1 MQHRIHTLLADLVAE
16 PSITPQDANCQP
28 ILIQRLV
35 ALGFTIEKMHFGDVD
50 NFWARRGTAQPVFC
64 FAGHT
69 DVVPTGP
76 LEKWT
81 TPPFVATEKDGY
93 LYGRGVADMKGS
105 IAAFIIALEDFIAA
119 NPNHAG
125 SIALLI
131 TADEEGV
138 SINGTKKVVEA
149 LAARSENIDYCV
161 VGEPTAVA
169 QVGDMIKV
177 GRRGSLGGD
186 LRVIGKQG
194 HIAYPHL
201 AANPVHLLAPALAE
215 LVAVEWDQ
223 GNALF
228 PPTSFQVSNLNVGTG
243 ATNVIAGE
251 ARVLFNFRYST
262 EQTAAGLQARVEDI
276 LQKHQVPYDLQWTLS
291 GEPFL
296 TESGDLVAKAQR
308 VIKAV
313 TGKTTELSTTGGTSD
328 GRFIKHIAKEL
339 IEVGPCNESI
349 HQINERVALAD
360 LSPLAQIYGG
370 LLNELLIPK

>member
-35 ALGFTIEKMHFGDVD
+35 ALGFTIEKMRFGDVD

-138 SINGTKKVVEA
+138 AINGTKKVVET
-149 LAARSENIDYCV
+149 LAARAEKIDYCV

-296 TESGDLVAKAQR
+296 TESGDLVATAQR

>member
-28 ILIQRLV
+28 ILIQRLL
-35 ALGFTIEKMHFGDVD
+35 ALGFTIEKMRFGDVD

-76 LEKWT
+76 LEKWSS
-81 TPPFVATEKDGY
+81 PPFVATEKDGY

-138 SINGTKKVVEA
+138 AINGTKKVVET
-149 LAARSENIDYCV
+149 LAARGENIDYCV

-177 GRRGSLGGD
+177 GRRGSLGGE
-186 LRVIGKQG
+186 LRIIGKQG

-201 AANPVHLLAPALAE
+201 AANPLHLLAPALAE

-262 EQTAAGLQARVEDI
+262 EQTAVGLQARVEDI

-296 TESGDLVAKAQR
+296 TESGDLVATAQR

>member
-35 ALGFTIEKMHFGDVD
+35 ALGFTIEKMRFGDVD

-138 SINGTKKVVEA
+138 AINGTKKVVET
-149 LAARSENIDYCV
+149 LAARGENIDYCV

-177 GRRGSLGGD
+177 GRRGSLGGE
-186 LRVIGKQG
+186 LRIIGKQG

-201 AANPVHLLAPALAE
+201 ALNPLHLLAPALAE

-276 LQKHQVPYDLQWTLS
+276 LQKHQVPYDLLWTLS

-296 TESGDLVAKAQR
+296 TESGDLVATAQR

>member
-1 MQHRIHTLLADLVAE
+1 MQARLHTLLADLVAE

-28 ILIQRLV
+28 ILIQRLL
-35 ALGFTIEKMHFGDVD
+35 ALGFTIEKMRFGDVD

-76 LEKWT
+76 LEKWSS
-81 TPPFVATEKDGY
+81 PPFVATEKDGY

-138 SINGTKKVVEA
+138 AINGTKKVVEA

-177 GRRGSLGGD
+177 GRRGSLGGE

-296 TESGDLVAKAQR
+296 TESGELVATAQR
-308 VIKAV
+308 IIKAV

-328 GRFIKHIAKEL
+328 GRFIKHIAKQL

>member
-35 ALGFTIEKMHFGDVD
+35 ALGFTIEKMRFGDVD

-76 LEKWT
+76 LEKWSS
-81 TPPFVATEKDGY
+81 PPFVATEKDGY

-138 SINGTKKVVEA
+138 AINGTKKVVET
-149 LAARSENIDYCV
+149 LAARGENIDYCV

-177 GRRGSLGGD
+177 GRRGSLGGE

-276 LQKHQVPYDLQWTLS
+276 LQKHQVPYNLQWTLS

-296 TESGDLVAKAQR
+296 TESGDLVATAQR

>member
-35 ALGFTIEKMHFGDVD
+35 ALGFTIEKMRFGDVD

-138 SINGTKKVVEA
+138 AINGTKKVVEA

-177 GRRGSLGGD
+177 GRRGSLGGE

-201 AANPVHLLAPALAE
+201 AANPVHLFAPALAE

-296 TESGDLVAKAQR
+296 TESGDLVATAQR

>member
-1 MQHRIHTLLADLVAE
+1 MQARLHTLLADLVAE

-28 ILIQRLV
+28 ILIQRLL
-35 ALGFTIEKMHFGDVD
+35 ALGFTIEKMRFGDVD

-76 LEKWT
+76 LEKWSS
-81 TPPFVATEKDGY
+81 PPFVATEKDGY

-138 SINGTKKVVEA
+138 AINGTKKVVEA
-149 LAARSENIDYCV
+149 LAARGENIDYCV

-177 GRRGSLGGD
+177 GRRGSLGGE
-186 LRVIGKQG
+186 LRIIGKQG

-262 EQTAAGLQARVEDI
+262 EQTAAGLQARVEDT

-296 TESGDLVAKAQR
+296 TESGDLVATAQR

>member
-1 MQHRIHTLLADLVAE
+1 
-16 PSITPQDANCQP
+16 
-28 ILIQRLV
+28 
-35 ALGFTIEKMHFGDVD
+35 
-50 NFWARRGTAQPVFC
+50 
-64 FAGHT
+64 
-69 DVVPTGP
+69 
-76 LEKWT
+76 
-81 TPPFVATEKDGY
+81 
-93 LYGRGVADMKGS
+93 
-105 IAAFIIALEDFIAA
+105 
-119 NPNHAG
+119 
-125 SIALLI
+125 
-131 TADEEGV
+131 
-138 SINGTKKVVEA
+138 
-149 LAARSENIDYCV
+149 
-161 VGEPTAVA
+161 
-169 QVGDMIKV
+169 
-177 GRRGSLGGD
+177 
-186 LRVIGKQG
+186 
-194 HIAYPHL
+194 L

-296 TESGDLVAKAQR
+296 TESGELVATAQR
-308 VIKAV
+308 IIKAV

-328 GRFIKHIAKEL
+328 GRFIKHIAKQL

>member
-28 ILIQRLV
+28 ILIQRLL
-35 ALGFTIEKMHFGDVD
+35 ALGFTIEKMRFGDVD

-76 LEKWT
+76 LEKWSS
-81 TPPFVATEKDGY
+81 PPFVATEKDGY

-138 SINGTKKVVEA
+138 AINGTKKVVET
-149 LAARSENIDYCV
+149 LAARGENIDYCV
-161 VGEPTAVA
+161 VGEPTAVT

-177 GRRGSLGGD
+177 GRRGSLGGE
-186 LRVIGKQG
+186 LRIIGKQG

-201 AANPVHLLAPALAE
+201 AANPLHLLAPALAE

-262 EQTAAGLQARVEDI
+262 EQTAVGLQARVEDI

-296 TESGDLVAKAQR
+296 TESGDLVATAQR

-370 LLNELLIPK
+370 LLNELLISK

>member
-28 ILIQRLV
+28 ILMQRLV
-35 ALGFTIEKMHFGDVD
+35 ALGFTIEKMRFGDVD

-138 SINGTKKVVEA
+138 AINGTKKVVET
-149 LAARSENIDYCV
+149 LAARAEKIDYCV

-296 TESGDLVAKAQR
+296 TESGDLVATAQR

>member
-35 ALGFTIEKMHFGDVD
+35 ALGFTIEKMRFGDVD

-138 SINGTKKVVEA
+138 AINGTKKVVEA

-296 TESGDLVAKAQR
+296 TESGDLVATAQR

>member
-1 MQHRIHTLLADLVAE
+1 MQARLHTLLADLVAE

-28 ILIQRLV
+28 ILIQRLL
-35 ALGFTIEKMHFGDVD
+35 ALGFTIEKMRFGDVD

-76 LEKWT
+76 LEKWSS
-81 TPPFVATEKDGY
+81 PPFVATEKDGY

-138 SINGTKKVVEA
+138 AINGTKKVVEA

-177 GRRGSLGGD
+177 GRRGSLGGE

-296 TESGDLVAKAQR
+296 TESGELVATAQR
-308 VIKAV
+308 IIKAV

-370 LLNELLIPK
+370 LLNELLISK

>member
-35 ALGFTIEKMHFGDVD
+35 ALGFTIEKMRFGDVD

-76 LEKWT
+76 LEKWSS
-81 TPPFVATEKDGY
+81 PPFVATEKDGY

-138 SINGTKKVVEA
+138 AINGTKKVVET
-149 LAARSENIDYCV
+149 LAARGENIDYCV
-161 VGEPTAVA
+161 VGEPTAVT

-177 GRRGSLGGD
+177 GRRGSLGGE

-201 AANPVHLLAPALAE
+201 ALNPLHLLAPALAE

-251 ARVLFNFRYST
+251 AHVLFNFRYST

-296 TESGDLVAKAQR
+296 TESGDLVATAQR

-370 LLNELLIPK
+370 LLNELIISK

>member
-35 ALGFTIEKMHFGDVD
+35 ALGFTIEKMRFGDVD

-138 SINGTKKVVEA
+138 AINGTKKVVEA

-177 GRRGSLGGD
+177 GRRGSLGGE

-201 AANPVHLLAPALAE
+201 AANPVHLFAPALAE
-215 LVAVEWDQ
+215 LVAVEWDK

-296 TESGDLVAKAQR
+296 TESGDLVATAQR

>member
-1 MQHRIHTLLADLVAE
+1 MQARLHTLLADLVAE

-28 ILIQRLV
+28 ILIQRLL
-35 ALGFTIEKMHFGDVD
+35 ALGFTIEKMRFGDVD

-76 LEKWT
+76 LEKWSS
-81 TPPFVATEKDGY
+81 PPFVATEKDGY

-138 SINGTKKVVEA
+138 AINGTKKVVET
-149 LAARSENIDYCV
+149 LAARGENIDYCV

-177 GRRGSLGGD
+177 GRRGSLGGE

-276 LQKHQVPYDLQWTLS
+276 LQKHQVPYNLQWTLS

-296 TESGDLVAKAQR
+296 TESGDLVATAQR

>member
-35 ALGFTIEKMHFGDVD
+35 ALGFTIEKMRFGDVD

-76 LEKWT
+76 LEKWSS
-81 TPPFVATEKDGY
+81 PPFVATEKDGY

-119 NPNHAG
+119 NPNHTS

-138 SINGTKKVVEA
+138 AINGTKKMVEA

-177 GRRGSLGGD
+177 GRRGSLGGE

-223 GNALF
+223 GNELF

-296 TESGDLVAKAQR
+296 TESGDLVATAQR

>member
-1 MQHRIHTLLADLVAE
+1 MQNRIHTLLADLVAE

-28 ILIQRLV
+28 ILIQRLKG
-35 ALGFTIEKMHFGDVD
+35 LGFTIEKMRFDDVD
-50 NFWARRGTAQPVFC
+50 NFWARRGTVQPVFC

-76 LEKWT
+76 LEKWA

-105 IAAFIIALEDFIAA
+105 IAAFIVALEDFIAA

-138 SINGTKKVVEA
+138 AINGTKKVVET
-149 LAARSENIDYCV
+149 LATRGENIDYCV
-161 VGEPTAVA
+161 VGEPTAVV

-262 EQTAAGLQARVEDI
+262 EQTAESLKTRVEDI

-296 TESGDLVAKAQR
+296 TESGDLVATAQR
-308 VIKAV
+308 VIETV

-328 GRFIKHIAKEL
+328 GRFIKNIAKEL

-360 LSPLAQIYGG
+360 LNPLAQIYGG

>member
-28 ILIQRLV
+28 ILIQRLL
-35 ALGFTIEKMHFGDVD
+35 ALGFTIEKMRFGDVD

-76 LEKWT
+76 LEKWSS
-81 TPPFVATEKDGY
+81 PPFVATEKDGY

-138 SINGTKKVVEA
+138 AINGTKKVVET
-149 LAARSENIDYCV
+149 LAARGENIDYCV
-161 VGEPTAVA
+161 VGEPTAVT

-177 GRRGSLGGD
+177 GRRGSLGGE
-186 LRVIGKQG
+186 LRIIGKQG

-201 AANPVHLLAPALAE
+201 AANPLHLLAPALAE

-262 EQTAAGLQARVEDI
+262 EQTAVGLQARVEDI

-296 TESGDLVAKAQR
+296 TESGDLVATAQR

>member
-1 MQHRIHTLLADLVAE
+1 MQARLHTLLADLVAE

-28 ILIQRLV
+28 ILIQRLL
-35 ALGFTIEKMHFGDVD
+35 ALGFTIEKMRFGDVD

-76 LEKWT
+76 LEKWSS
-81 TPPFVATEKDGY
+81 PPFVATEKDGY

-138 SINGTKKVVEA
+138 AINGTKKVVET
-149 LAARSENIDYCV
+149 LAARGENIDYCV
-161 VGEPTAVA
+161 VGEPTAVT

-177 GRRGSLGGD
+177 GRRGSLGGE

-201 AANPVHLLAPALAE
+201 ALNPLHLLAPALAE

-223 GNALF
+223 GNTLF

-296 TESGDLVAKAQR
+296 TESGELVATAQR

-349 HQINERVALAD
+349 HQVNERVALAD

>member
-1 MQHRIHTLLADLVAE
+1 
-16 PSITPQDANCQP
+16 
-28 ILIQRLV
+28 
-35 ALGFTIEKMHFGDVD
+35 LGFTIEKMRFGDVD

-76 LEKWT
+76 LEKWSS
-81 TPPFVATEKDGY
+81 PPFVATEKDGY

-138 SINGTKKVVEA
+138 AINGTKKVVET
-149 LAARSENIDYCV
+149 LAARGENIDYCV
-161 VGEPTAVA
+161 VGEPTAVT

-177 GRRGSLGGD
+177 GRRGSLGGE
-186 LRVIGKQG
+186 LRIIGKQG

-201 AANPVHLLAPALAE
+201 AANPLHLLAPALAE

-262 EQTAAGLQARVEDI
+262 EQTAVGLQARVEDI

-296 TESGDLVAKAQR
+296 TESGDLVATAQR

>member
-28 ILIQRLV
+28 ILIQRLL
-35 ALGFTIEKMHFGDVD
+35 ALGFTIEKMRFGDVD

-76 LEKWT
+76 LEKWSS
-81 TPPFVATEKDGY
+81 PPFVATEKDGY

-138 SINGTKKVVEA
+138 AINGTKKVVEA

-177 GRRGSLGGD
+177 GRRGSLGGE

-276 LQKHQVPYDLQWTLS
+276 LQKNQVPYDLQWTLS

-296 TESGDLVAKAQR
+296 TESGDLVATAQR